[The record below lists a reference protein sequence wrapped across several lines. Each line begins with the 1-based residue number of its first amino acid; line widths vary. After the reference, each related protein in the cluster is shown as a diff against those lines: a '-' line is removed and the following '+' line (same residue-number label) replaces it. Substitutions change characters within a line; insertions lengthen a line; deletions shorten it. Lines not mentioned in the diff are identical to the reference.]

1 MLATPWPAPAKIN
14 LFLHITGKRGDGY
27 HELQT
32 VFQFLDWGDSIEIHP
47 REDGRIRRL
56 SELPGVPAGDDLVVK
71 AARSLQQATGTRI
84 GADLTVKKRLP
95 IGAGLGGGSSDAATT
110 LVALNQLWG
119 LGLPTERLIE
129 LGVKLGAD
137 IPIFIHG
144 QAAWAEGVG
153 EKLTTLALDEPWF
166 LIIQPPCAVSTQE
179 VFADP
184 HLTRDSTAITIAD
197 FINSGGRNDCEP
209 VVRARYPEVARA
221 LEWLKQWGDARLTG
235 TGACVFAR
243 FSAEAQARDVI
254 RSLPHD
260 WQGFVA
266 TGLNRSPLLDRLA
279 REQAR
284 GSHRVAA
291 IGV

>member
-1 MLATPWPAPAKIN
+1 MLATPWPAPAKLN
-14 LFLHITGKRGDGY
+14 LFLHVTGKRGDGY

-32 VFQFLDWGDSIEIHP
+32 VFQFLDWGDSVEIHP

-56 SELPGVPAGDDLVVK
+56 SEVPGVPADDDLVVK
-71 AARSLQQATGTRI
+71 SARALQAATGTRF
-84 GADLTVKKRLP
+84 GADLRVKKRLP

-129 LGVKLGAD
+129 LGVQLGAD

-153 EKLTTLALDEPWF
+153 EKLTTLSLDEPWF
-166 LIIQPPCAVSTQE
+166 LIIQPPCMVSTE
-179 VFADP
+179 AVFADRE
-184 HLTRDSTAITIAD
+184 LTRDSTAITIAD
-197 FINSGGRNDCEP
+197 FFNSGGRNDCEP
-209 VVRARYPEVARA
+209 VVRARYPEVAKA
-221 LEWLKQWGDARLTG
+221 LDWLNQWGDARLTG
-235 TGACVFAR
+235 TGACVFAH

-254 RSLPHD
+254 RALPHD

-266 TGLNRSPLLDRLA
+266 RGLNRSPLLDRLA
-279 REQAR
+279 REHAR

>member
-1 MLATPWPAPAKIN
+1 MLTAPWPAPAKIN
-14 LFLHITGKRGDGY
+14 LFLHVTGRRGDGY

-32 VFQFLDWGDSIEIHP
+32 VFQFLDWADSIEIHP

-56 SELPGVPAGDDLVVK
+56 SELPGVPADDDLVVK
-71 AARSLQQATGTRI
+71 SARSLQAATGTRF
-84 GADLTVKKRLP
+84 GADLRIKKRLP
-95 IGAGLGGGSSDAATT
+95 IGAGLGGGSSDAATV

-119 LGLPTERLIE
+119 LALPTEDLIE
-129 LGVKLGAD
+129 IGVKLGAD

-144 QAAWAEGVG
+144 QAAWAEGIG
-153 EKLTTLALDEPWF
+153 EKLTTLPLDEPWF
-166 LIIQPPCAVSTQE
+166 LIVQPSCRVSTKD

-184 HLTRDSTAITIAD
+184 HLTRDSPAITIAD
-197 FINSGGRNDCEP
+197 FIESGGRNDCEP
-209 VVRARYPEVARA
+209 VVRARYREVARA
-221 LEWLKQWGDARLTG
+221 LDWLKQWGDARLTG

-243 FSAEAQARDVI
+243 FGTEAQAREAI
-254 RSLPHD
+254 RLLPQD

-266 TGLNRSPLLDRLA
+266 RGLNRSPLLDRLA
-279 REQAR
+279 EEIAR

>member
-14 LFLHITGKRGDGY
+14 LFLHITGRRGDGY

-32 VFQFLDWGDSIEIHP
+32 VFQFLDWGDSIEIHA

-56 SELPGVPAGDDLVVK
+56 SELPGVHADDDLVVK
-71 AARSLQQATGTRI
+71 AARSLQAATGTRF
-84 GADLTVKKRLP
+84 GADLRVKKRLP

-129 LGVKLGAD
+129 LGVKRGAD

-153 EKLTTLALDEPWF
+153 ENLTTLALDEPWF
-166 LIIQPPCAVSTQE
+166 LIIQPPCMVSTE
-179 VFADP
+179 AVFADP

-221 LEWLKQWGDARLTG
+221 LDWLKQWGDARLTG

-254 RSLPHD
+254 RALPDD

-266 TGLNRSPLLDRLA
+266 RGLNRSPLLDRLA
-279 REQAR
+279 REHTR
-284 GSHRVAA
+284 GSHQGA

>member
-1 MLATPWPAPAKIN
+1 
-14 LFLHITGKRGDGY
+14 
-27 HELQT
+27 
-32 VFQFLDWGDSIEIHP
+32 
-47 REDGRIRRL
+47 
-56 SELPGVPAGDDLVVK
+56 
-71 AARSLQQATGTRI
+71 
-84 GADLTVKKRLP
+84 
-95 IGAGLGGGSSDAATT
+95 ATT

-144 QAAWAEGVG
+144 QAAWAEGIG

-166 LIIQPPCAVSTQE
+166 LIIQPPCMVSTE
-179 VFADP
+179 AVFADP

-197 FINSGGRNDCEP
+197 FFDSGGRNDCEP
-209 VVRARYPEVARA
+209 VVRTRYPEVARA
-221 LEWLKQWGDARLTG
+221 LDWLNQWGDARLTG

-254 RSLPHD
+254 RALPND

-266 TGLNRSPLLDRLA
+266 RGLNRSPLLDRLA
-279 REQAR
+279 REHAR
-284 GSHRVAA
+284 GSHQGA